1 MDFMVYDYK
10 CVRCGKI
17 EEQYH
22 GMKETPEF
30 FCPDCDSPMER
41 IFTINRTGFIIR
53 GEAPS
58 KVIKEQRYRQ
68 KHNADLGLRQ
78 VERYGTGPK
87 PVPNVGGEEVGSWK
101 EAAKLAKDKGLNT
114 ASYEPLI
121 QKEKTISKVSRVD
134 DKVWKKAKEA
144 KGSVQV

>member
-1 MDFMVYDYK
+1 MVYDYK
-10 CVRCGKI
+10 CIKCGNV

-22 GMKETPEF
+22 GMNETPEF
-30 FCPDCDSPMER
+30 FCSKCDSPMER

-58 KVIKEQRYRQ
+58 KVVKEQRYRQ
-68 KHNADLGLRQ
+68 KHNADLSVKQ

-87 PVPNVGGEEVGSWK
+87 PVPNVGGEEVGSWS

-114 ASYEPLI
+114 SSYEPMI
-121 QKEKTISKVSRVD
+121 AKEKATSKISGINDSA
-134 DKVWKKAKEA
+134 WKKVKEA
-144 KGSVQV
+144 KEKV